1 VRQGAYDRT
10 PRGVRR
16 GRQFHLPE
24 LNPFF
29 TEARPH
35 PGPMASQA
43 RHELVAPQEF
53 CAPRTV
59 VPQERVKHLPYFE
72 DLLRS
77 GCGAR
82 PVFRRKAATATD
94 TPVCSESVRH
104 VLPLLG
110 ERAGER
116 AGVNPD
122 TQKSPQVRISP
133 PESALVRLSGRG
145 GRGVRRARNSEC
157 GVRNWESSSCGAG
170 SQKLAFAHI
179 RSHLFFIFSAPERA
193 SGGLFWKIGK
203 TA

>member
-1 VRQGAYDRT
+1 MRQGAYGNA
-10 PRGVRR
+10 PPGVRR
-16 GRQFHLPE
+16 SWQDHLPE
-24 LNPFF
+24 MNPFLM
-29 TEARPH
+29 EARPH

-110 ERAGER
+110 ERAGVR

-122 TQKSPQVRISP
+122 TQKSPQFRISP
-133 PESALVRLSGRG
+133 PESASVRLSGRG
-145 GRGVRRARNSEC
+145 GRGVRRAR
-157 GVRNWESSSCGAG
+157 GAVR
-170 SQKLAFAHI
+170 
-179 RSHLFFIFSAPERA
+179 
-193 SGGLFWKIGK
+193 
-203 TA
+203 T